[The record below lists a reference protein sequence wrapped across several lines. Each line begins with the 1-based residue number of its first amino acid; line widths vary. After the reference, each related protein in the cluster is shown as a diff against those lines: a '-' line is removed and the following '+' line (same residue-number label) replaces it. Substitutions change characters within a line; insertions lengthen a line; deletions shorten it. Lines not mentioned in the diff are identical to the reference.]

1 VCLVGREE
9 NLSVACSC
17 YSPDPPF
24 RSTTAPEEAE
34 DIQVIAGE
42 DAHVAVNRGS
52 IIDNH
57 LDDIVRGSSLDAR
70 CYLCTVSAR
79 VRYLRR

>member
-1 VCLVGREE
+1 MCLVGRDE

-24 RSTTAPEEAE
+24 RSTSTPEEAE

-42 DAHVAVNRGS
+42 DAHVAANRGS
-52 IIDNH
+52 IIDTH
-57 LDDIVRGSSLDAR
+57 LDDM
-70 CYLCTVSAR
+70 SAGLVLGCLVLLVYR
-79 VRYLRR
+79 LR